1 LATFQKLEVDSTPYV
16 SPLDPM
22 YELDWNDIY
31 AFVKDNMAILE
42 QNFEFMRTGWN
53 MSLGM
58 LFFVQ
63 STPPPVA
70 MELRKSS

>member
-1 LATFQKLEVDSTPYV
+1 
-16 SPLDPM
+16 M

-58 LFFVQ
+58 LFFVH